1 MALLR
6 MNHVPQER
14 KSTMKMLHVTIRT
27 DQFDE
32 ELRFYQEIIGL
43 RMIRDMRPMGRKM
56 VFLANEAG
64 ETEIEIIE
72 TPGAGNAGNENLS
85 IGFQTENVEAKQQ
98 ELISLGMEA
107 TPMICPN
114 PQVRFF
120 FVKDPAGVNIQFM

>member
-1 MALLR
+1 MKC
-6 MNHVPQER
+6 VPQER
-14 KSTMKMLHVTIRT
+14 KCTMKMLHVTIRT
-27 DQFDE
+27 DQFDD
-32 ELRFYQEIIGL
+32 ELKFYQEIIGL

-85 IGFQTENVEAKQQ
+85 IGFRTENVEAKRQ
-98 ELISLGMEA
+98 ELISLGLEA

>member
-1 MALLR
+1 
-6 MNHVPQER
+6 
-14 KSTMKMLHVTIRT
+14 MKMLHVTIRT
-27 DQFDE
+27 DQFDD
-32 ELRFYQEIIGL
+32 ELKFYQEIIGL

-85 IGFQTENVEAKQQ
+85 IGFRTENVEAQRQ
-98 ELISLGMEA
+98 ELISLGLEA

-114 PQVRFF
+114 PQVRFC